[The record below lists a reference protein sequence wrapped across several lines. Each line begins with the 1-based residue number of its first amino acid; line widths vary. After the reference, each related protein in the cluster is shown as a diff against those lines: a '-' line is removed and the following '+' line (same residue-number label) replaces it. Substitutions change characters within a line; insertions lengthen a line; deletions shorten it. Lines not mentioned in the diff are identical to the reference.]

1 VVPPPRQLR
10 EDPPAL
16 RYQGDPRPCDPF
28 GRETADRAAG
38 ETNVA
43 AGRTDDAHDRVEGR
57 ALARAVWADEA
68 DDLAPSDAEAEIANC
83 RDAVVGDLE
92 PLELRRH
99 ASEPREP
106 VSHRGRSPRPCH
118 RDTQPPRRG
127 CP

>member
-10 EDPPAL
+10 EDPPPP
-16 RYQGDPRPCDPF
+16 RSQGDPRPCDPF

-57 ALARAVWADEA
+57 SLARAVWAEEA
-68 DDLAPSDAEAEIANC
+68 DDLPPSDAEAEIANC

-92 PLELRRH
+92 PFELQER
-99 ASEPREP
+99 
-106 VSHRGRSPRPCH
+106 VSHPWRSPRPCH
-118 RDTQPPRRG
+118 RDAQPPRRG